1 MARESLKERVYEG
14 VYENVING
22 LYQQNDVLTEKQ
34 LIETYGVSKSP
45 VREALIELCKD
56 GILKNIPR
64 TGYQVVPVTLK
75 EVIDSL
81 ELRVDIETA
90 GLKKAMSFLTEEQL
104 EKLREIALRHQEQ
117 RDRVVSQNW
126 SRNYEFHTYLYSLN
140 GNTYAYGVLTQL
152 IRQSSRYISQYFQ
165 YAWRKKSE
173 SNGRYHIAIVEAL
186 GERNTERACEMLERD
201 ILAVKHEVLS
211 IHSHSIS

>member
-1 MARESLKERVYEG
+1 MAKENLKARVYQG
-14 VYENVING
+14 VYEDVVNG
-22 LYQQNDVLTEKQ
+22 LYQQNDVLTENH
-34 LIETYGVSKSP
+34 LIEVYGVSKSP

-90 GLKKAMSFLTEEQL
+90 GLKRAFPLLQEEQL
-104 EKLREIALRHQEQ
+104 ALLRQIALKHQEETDQ
-117 RDRVVSQNW
+117 VVSQNW

-140 GNTYAYGVLTQL
+140 GNSYAYGVLTQL
-152 IRQSSRYISQYFQ
+152 IRQSSRYIAQYFQ
-165 YAWRKKSE
+165 YAWKKKSE
-173 SNGRYHIAIVEAL
+173 SNGRYHIAIVDAL
-186 GERNTERACEMLERD
+186 GKGEIGEACRMLEKD
-201 ILAVKHEVLS
+201 ILAVKTEVLS
-211 IHSHSIS
+211 MHSAG